1 MNADGDAGPA
11 GVGSAARVLALAQK
25 LHDEYVAESQNTR
38 EKLISEGQSRHDQVV
53 GEAAARRLRLPA
65 CQSCGHGSPEWA

>member
-1 MNADGDAGPA
+1 MNADEDAGAA

-25 LHDEYVAESQNTR
+25 LHDQYVAEGQNTR

-53 GEAAARRLRLPA
+53 GEATARQEDLLSTGP
-65 CQSCGHGSPEWA
+65 PPKLT